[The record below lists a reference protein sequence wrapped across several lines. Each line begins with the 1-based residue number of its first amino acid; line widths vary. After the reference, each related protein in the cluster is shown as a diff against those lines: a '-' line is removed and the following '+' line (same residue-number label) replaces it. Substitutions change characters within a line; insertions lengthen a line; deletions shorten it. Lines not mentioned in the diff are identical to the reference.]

1 MEKEEEIK
9 DKDLVCHIPT
19 EVMFVGAMYKQPD
32 LLVSYGQYI
41 RSKYDFSDEVTKF
54 FYDAAEVIYQTRS
67 QTFNKSTISS
77 YFAEDLDR
85 LSKYKKYGGW
95 RTLEQWVSLA
105 IPDDI
110 EKYYELIKKFSLLR
124 EYQRNGFDVSKI
136 VTHKSFEKFTA
147 SDVYRLIR
155 AKADRIHTVILTN
168 QEAEILNDGIVNMIN
183 AALDKPDMGVSL
195 PFPIMSSLFRG
206 CKLGTVTAVGML
218 SNAGKTR
225 FMTNIIAHVALVK
238 KQRVFVMLNEMTVD
252 ELRLCLLTTCI
263 NNKEFQDLHG
273 VYIHK
278 NEREISLGLYRDR
291 DGNFIY
297 RETDSDGNFT
307 EDVNDYMKRI
317 KENSDEFN
325 SVMKVADWIQ
335 SEINGKIFIRDVVQG
350 YDDKS
355 LEFEIRKAK
364 LINNCNMWFYDTC
377 KNDTATMGD
386 WAALKVT
393 VTKLTDISKELE
405 MFGYL
410 SIQLTDDTEYIKPDE
425 LTSMNI
431 AACKNLKHVLHTLT
445 LFKEIPPEKFH
456 MYKYIQSDP
465 EWGKDIECELSLS
478 ERYYIGNID
487 KNRYGQKKKLLFK
500 LNLDTNEWIE
510 MGVLVRK

>member
-1 MEKEEEIK
+1 MSEAVTDEVK
-9 DKDLVCHIPT
+9 DIVSHIPT
-19 EVMFVGAMYKQPD
+19 EVMFVGAIYKQPD
-32 LLVSYGQYI
+32 LIINYGQYI
-41 RSKYDFSDEVTKF
+41 RSKYDFADEVTKF
-54 FYDAAEVIYQTRS
+54 FYDAAEVIYQTRT

-77 YFAEDLDR
+77 YFAEDLNR
-85 LSKYKKYGGW
+85 LAQYKKYGGW
-95 RTLEQWVSLA
+95 RTLEQWMKLA
-105 IPDDI
+105 IIDDI
-110 EKYYELIKKFSLLR
+110 QNYYDIVKKYSLLR

-136 VTHKSFEKFTA
+136 ITHKSFEKFTA

-168 QEAEILNDGIVNMIN
+168 QEAEVLNKGIGDMIN

-195 PFPIMSSLFRG
+195 PFPVMSSLFRG

-225 FMTNIIAHVALVK
+225 FMTDVIAHVALVK
-238 KQRVFVMLNEMTVD
+238 KQKVFVMLNEMTID

-263 NNKEFQDLHG
+263 NNKEFQELHG
-273 VYIHK
+273 VNIK
-278 NEREISLGLYRDR
+278 KCEREISLGLYRDNK
-291 DGNFIY
+291 GNFIY
-297 RETDSDGNFT
+297 REIDKDGNFI
-307 EDVNDYMKRI
+307 EDINEYTNRI
-317 KENSDEFN
+317 KDNSEEYRQ
-325 SVMKVADWIQ
+325 VMKVANWIE
-335 SEINGKIFIRDVVQG
+335 SEINGKIFIRDVVSG

-393 VTKLTDISKELE
+393 VTKLTDLSKELE
-405 MFGYL
+405 IFGYL

-445 LFKEIPPEKFH
+445 LFKEISPDKYH
-456 MYKYIQSDP
+456 LYKYIQSDD
-465 EWGKDIECELSLS
+465 EWGKDVECELNLS
-478 ERYYIGNID
+478 DRYYIGNID
-487 KNRYGQKKKLLFK
+487 KNRYGQKKKILFR
-500 LNLDTNEWIE
+500 LNLDTNVWEE
-510 MGVLVRK
+510 MGVLIRK